1 MLGDNQLQ
9 DHLMDHPA
17 GALLQF
23 GVTGVALATLV
34 GH

>member
-17 GALLQF
+17 GVLQQF
-23 GVTGVALATLV
+23 GDTGVALATLV
-34 GH
+34 GY